1 MAIILLLVAL
11 GALLRI
17 PGYTKLSIMPD
28 EILYS
33 DYAFSI
39 IAFDWGWPPEQM
51 LAQPPLFPYSLS
63 LLTYLFDG
71 SLEIFRLVPIFFG
84 ILDVIALYF
93 LGKIIYNRKVGIL
106 SALFLSF
113 SSYHILY
120 SRTLMLE
127 TMLIFFMLVSMYFFW
142 RAYSEDRLIYAAIAG
157 VFIGLANNTKYSAF
171 LLYLIFVSYLLWVR
185 RRGFH
190 FGLRPLVEKKF
201 LVMIITSFLVFLP
214 VLADLY
220 LYGVDPFYWQL
231 FDRYKLQFAGYKTL
245 DQFGIAN
252 LIIHGFDNYVGLLMD
267 ATVNFSQGFYIK
279 SGSIGTMSLPW
290 LILFEVAAYI
300 LLPVTVLYYFYFFM
314 RTQPRESFLLIAF
327 LFFNAFVAAFSTRFQ
342 YYLLWNVPLFF
353 IMLSSI
359 AVNFANKIK
368 LSKISEQPYLKGVVR
383 VSMLLITG
391 VFLLSYIYIG
401 SISPFVNESIKA
413 GYEKHI
419 IKIKNS
425 IDQNDSIATDKIS
438 MLYYYLNDYNM
449 KFIPVLPLYKIEQKN
464 QKRYLAVDLDLLNT
478 IKPRYILVADYSFLS
493 YATNYDRMMI
503 QKDYELISYENDVLL
518 YKRKTDQI

>member
-1 MAIILLLVAL
+1 MIILLLVTL
-11 GALLRI
+11 GTLLRI
-17 PGYTKLSIMPD
+17 PVYTKLSIMPD

-63 LLTYLFDG
+63 LLTYFFEG

-84 ILDVIALYF
+84 VLDIIALYF

-127 TMLIFFMLVSMYFFW
+127 TMLIFFILVSMYFFW

-157 VFIGLANNTKYSAF
+157 VFIGLANDTKYAAF
-171 LLYLIFVSYLLWVR
+171 LLYPIFVSYLLWVR
-185 RRGFH
+185 RRGFRIE
-190 FGLRPLVEKKF
+190 LRPLVEKKF
-201 LVMIITSFLVFLP
+201 LVMIIISFLVFFP
-214 VLADLY
+214 VMADLY

-245 DQFGIAN
+245 GQFGIAN
-252 LIIHGFDNYVGLLMD
+252 LIMHGFDNYIGLLMD
-267 ATVNFSQGFYIK
+267 ATVDLSQGFYIK
-279 SGSIGTMSLPW
+279 SGSVATMSLPW
-290 LILFEVAAYI
+290 LFLFEAAAYI
-300 LLPVTVLYYFYFFM
+300 LLPVTVLYYLYFFM
-314 RTQPRESFLLIAF
+314 KTRPRESFLLIAF

-353 IMLSSI
+353 IMLSNMT
-359 AVNFANKIK
+359 VNFADKIK
-368 LSKISEQPYLKGVVR
+368 SNKMLKQPYLKTGAQISV
-383 VSMLLITG
+383 LLMVG

-401 SISPFVNESIKA
+401 SLSPFVNESIKA

-419 IKIKNS
+419 IKIKNN
-425 IDQNDSIATDKIS
+425 IGNDDSIATDKIS
-438 MLYYYLNDYNM
+438 MLYYYLNEYNI
-449 KFIPVLPLYKIEQKN
+449 KFVPILPLYKIEQKN
-464 QKRYLAVDLDLLNT
+464 QKRYLGVDLDLLST
-478 IKPRYILVADYSFLS
+478 LKPKYILVATYSFSS

-503 QKDYELISYENDVLL
+503 QKDYNLVSYENDVLL
-518 YKRKTDQI
+518 YERKPDQV